1 MKNFGFL
8 IIVLFLSV
16 LSFSQTKSSYFE
28 IDNKISKIPNDL
40 TSSTIGIAAFIDDNF
55 KTDSEKIRAVFYWTV
70 SNISYDVPNMLAPNN
85 LETKQEKIEKTLRTK
100 KGVCIHYAEV
110 FNDISNKIGIK
121 CRVIDGYTKQ
131 NGKVANVAHAWCA
144 AEIEGKWFVFD
155 PTWGSGFVNNGKYFK
170 KINDTYF
177 KTEPYKIISSH
188 MPFDYMWQFLN
199 YPITNTEFY
208 SGKTQI
214 DKSKNYFDFEKE
226 IARYDTLSETD
237 QLFETADRTQK
248 NGLKNN
254 LIAEYYDGKK
264 KNWTVLR
271 QNGNIKKLNTI
282 VTEVNQAIVLLNDF
296 IMYRNKKFK
305 PTFSDEVISDMIQ
318 NPKDKLVKCQNDIFS
333 LGTVG
338 SENTSNVISLKN
350 TIAQALIQA
359 EEQVAFVKDYM
370 SKSKLVRKTMFTK
383 VSWFGVPLN

>member
-1 MKNFGFL
+1 
-8 IIVLFLSV
+8 
-16 LSFSQTKSSYFE
+16 
-28 IDNKISKIPNDL
+28 
-40 TSSTIGIAAFIDDNF
+40 
-55 KTDSEKIRAVFYWTV
+55 
-70 SNISYDVPNMLAPNN
+70 
-85 LETKQEKIEKTLRTK
+85 
-100 KGVCIHYAEV
+100 
-110 FNDISNKIGIK
+110 
-121 CRVIDGYTKQ
+121 
-131 NGKVANVAHAWCA
+131 
-144 AEIEGKWFVFD
+144 
-155 PTWGSGFVNNGKYFK
+155 
-170 KINDTYF
+170 
-177 KTEPYKIISSH
+177 